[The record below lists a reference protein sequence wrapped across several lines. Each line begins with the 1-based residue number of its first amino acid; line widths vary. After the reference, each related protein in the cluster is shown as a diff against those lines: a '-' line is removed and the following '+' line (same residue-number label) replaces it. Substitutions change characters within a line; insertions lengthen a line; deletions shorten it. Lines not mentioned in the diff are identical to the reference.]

1 MGPVAFVAADFDKNG
16 STDLAITNAIYSTQT
31 VTVMLNGAIVALYP
45 GSLSFPETVVG
56 SKSKPLT
63 MQLSNPGTTPLTVHS
78 IAISGAD
85 PRDFTETNNC
95 GGRVPVAKVCTVT
108 VEFQPTAKGRSSA
121 VLTIK
126 DNALRGTQSVPLVGT
141 GD

>member
-16 STDLAITNAIYSTQT
+16 GADLAVTNAIYSTHT
-31 VTVMLNGAIVALYP
+31 VTVILNEATVALYLS
-45 GSLSFPETVVG
+45 SLSFPETVVG

-63 MQLSNPGTTPLTVHS
+63 LRLSNPGTTSLAVHS

-85 PRDFTETNNC
+85 PGDFTETNNC
-95 GGRVPVAKVCTVT
+95 GKRVQVTKVCAVT
-108 VEFQPTAKGRSSA
+108 VEFLPTARGKRSA

-126 DNALRGTQSVPLVGT
+126 DNALRGTQSVPLTGT